1 MIEFR
6 KACMDDADTILKLYN
21 DLINAIKNNVHTPE
35 WDYGVYPKEENIINA
50 IKSDE
55 LYVGVM
61 GSEIV
66 SLMVVNHTP
75 NMGFDTVKW
84 NVDED
89 YDKVYVVH
97 LVAVKYEHNNKGIAK
112 KMLNY
117 LFDLAKENMIKSIRL
132 SIIRNN
138 KPAEHLYK
146 KFDFKYVDSVCVHA
160 DERGLKEFKIYE
172 KVL

>member
-1 MIEFR
+1 
-6 KACMDDADTILKLYN
+6 
-21 DLINAIKNNVHTPE
+21 
-35 WDYGVYPKEENIINA
+35 
-50 IKSDE
+50 
-55 LYVGVM
+55 
-61 GSEIV
+61 
-66 SLMVVNHTP
+66 
-75 NMGFDTVKW
+75 
-84 NVDED
+84 
-89 YDKVYVVH
+89 
-97 LVAVKYEHNNKGIAK
+97 
-112 KMLNY
+112 MLNY